1 MERMDADGSQYIR
14 VHPSRSVFY
23 SREFRVIARAGRKVS
38 HPLDGRN
45 TGIRVHISP
54 GARASCP
61 QRHDAGGTPAHPGDA
76 RAPRVL
82 PLTGFFGSPCMS
94 SVLSG
99 IRTPKRPLLPLWGW
113 GMLTGVGFWGSLCVS
128 STVSGIRT
136 PRVPLLPLWEKGA
149 GGMRGKSV
157 RECRT
162 SLISPKKST
171 LREVSPQV

>member
-61 QRHDAGGTPAHPGDA
+61 RRRDAGGDA
-76 RAPRVL
+76 CAPRGRPRAQGVTPYRIFWK
-82 PLTGFFGSPCMS
+82 PLHVICPFRHQDTQTPPSPLVGLGNAYRGRFLGKPLRVIYRFRHQDAQNPPSPLVGEGGRGDEGQKRAGMQNITH
-94 SVLSG
+94 LSQE
-99 IRTPKRPLLPLWGW
+99 IYP
-113 GMLTGVGFWGSLCVS
+113 
-128 STVSGIRT
+128 
-136 PRVPLLPLWEKGA
+136 
-149 GGMRGKSV
+149 
-157 RECRT
+157 
-162 SLISPKKST
+162 
-171 LREVSPQV
+171 